1 MAAEMALVKPITKF
15 NTINTTTARLSS
27 RRLPFT
33 VRMSAATTTPPTS
46 KPSKKPQKQGIKES
60 LLTPRFYTTDFD
72 EMETLFNTEINKNL
86 NEAEF
91 EALLQEFK
99 TDYNQTH
106 FVRNKEF
113 KEAADK
119 MQGPLRQI
127 FVEFLERSC
136 TAEFSGFLLYKELGR
151 RLKKTNPVVAEIFSL
166 MSRDE
171 ARHAGFLNK
180 GLSDFNLA
188 LDLGFLTKARK
199 YTFFKPKFIFYATY
213 LSEKIGYW
221 RYITIYRHLKTNPE
235 FICYPIFK
243 YFENWCQD
251 ENRHGD
257 FFSALMKAQPQF
269 LNDWKAKLWSRFFC
283 LSVINHLHLKYPFIM
298 ISQLEKAL
306 YIAFYI
312 VLIIIL
318 LVLTKM
324 QVYVTMYLNDC
335 QRTDFYEGIGLNT
348 KEFDMHVIIETNR
361 TTARIFPAVLDVE
374 NPEFKRKLDRM
385 VEINTKLIAVSESDE
400 IPLVKN
406 FKKIPLIAALASELL
421 AAYLMKPIESGS
433 VDFAEFE
440 PQLTY

>member
-1 MAAEMALVKPITKF
+1 MALVKPISKF
-15 NTINTTTARLSS
+15 SSVAPKFSNLRSGSYSKFTTIKMTATSQPPPPASS
-27 RRLPFT
+27 
-33 VRMSAATTTPPTS
+33 TS
-46 KPSKKPQKQGIKES
+46 KPSKKAPKTTAIKET

-86 NEAEF
+86 NQDEF

-119 MQGPLRQI
+119 LQGPLRQI

-180 GLSDFNLA
+180 GLSDFNFA

-235 FICYPIFK
+235 YQCYPIFK

-283 LSVINHLHLKYPFIM
+283 LSV
-298 ISQLEKAL
+298 
-306 YIAFYI
+306 
-312 VLIIIL
+312 
-318 LVLTKM
+318 
-324 QVYVTMYLNDC
+324 YVTMYLNDC
-335 QRTDFYEGIGLNT
+335 QRTAFYEGIGLNT

-361 TTARIFPAVLDVE
+361 TTARIFPAVPDVE

-385 VEINTKLIAVSESDE
+385 VEINEKLLAVGETEDASF
-400 IPLVKN
+400 VKN
-406 FKKIPLIAALASELL
+406 LKRIPLIAALASELL
-421 AAYLMKPIESGS
+421 AAYLMPPIESGS
-433 VDFAEFE
+433 LDFAEFE
-440 PQLTY
+440 PQVVY